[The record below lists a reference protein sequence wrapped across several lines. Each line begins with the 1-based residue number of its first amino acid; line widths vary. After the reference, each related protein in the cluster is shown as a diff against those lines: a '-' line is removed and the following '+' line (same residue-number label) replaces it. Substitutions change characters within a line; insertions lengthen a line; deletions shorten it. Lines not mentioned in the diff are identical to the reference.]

1 MILERVFD
9 SMLAQASYLIG
20 CEETRQAIVI
30 DPNRDTDQYVA
41 IAERQRLTITHVTET
56 HIHADFISGARELA
70 RKTGGQLVLSGAGGP
85 DWSYAFA
92 RSSGARL
99 VRDGDTIEVG
109 TIQLGVRETPGHTPE
124 HICFLVTDRT
134 MSDRVVGM
142 ATGDFIFVGDV
153 GRPDLLERAA
163 NVKGSMDTLARALFR
178 SIRATGELPDY
189 LQLWPGHGAGSACGK
204 SLGAMPFTTLGFE
217 RVANW
222 AFQLDGEDAFV
233 AQVLSGQPEPPGYF
247 ARMKSLNRDDP
258 PPAPARAALPTMDV
272 ARLEAAMETG
282 AVALD
287 VRPTASFAG
296 EHIPS
301 TINMPA
307 GTSLARWSGTLLGYD
322 QDIIL
327 LDDDQSRIDLAR
339 HTLMLIGLDR
349 VVGQGGAELRR
360 EWINARGAL
369 QTTQRLDITKLSS
382 QSPRVVVDVRGE
394 AEWSEGHLPGAE
406 HHYLGDLLRSVG
418 DMPHDT
424 PIALY
429 CQGGTRAA
437 IGASLL
443 QAAGFT
449 DVSTAPGGVDAW
461 QAAGLAVTRDT
472 NR

>member
-1 MILERVFD
+1 
-9 SMLAQASYLIG
+9 MLAQAGYLIG

-70 RKTGGQLVLSGAGGP
+70 RQTGAQLILSGAGGP

-92 RSSGARL
+92 RPAGARL
-99 VRDGDTIEVG
+99 GRNGVTIEVG
-109 TIQLGVRETPGHTPE
+109 TIGIGVRETPGHTPE

-163 NVKGSMDTLARALFR
+163 NVKGSMDTLARALFQ
-178 SIRATGELPDY
+178 SLRATRELPDY
-189 LQLWPGHGAGSACGK
+189 LQLWPGHGAGSSCGK

-222 AFQLDGEDAFV
+222 AFQVDGEDAFV

-258 PPAPARAALPTMDV
+258 PPARARTPLPNVDV
-272 ARLEAAMETG
+272 ARLEAAMKSG
-282 AVALD
+282 GIALD
-287 VRPTASFAG
+287 VRSTASFAAG
-296 EHIPS
+296 HIPS

-307 GTSLARWSGTLLGYD
+307 GTSLARWAGTLLSYD

-327 LDDDQSRIDLAR
+327 LDDDQSRIDMAR

-360 EWINARGAL
+360 EWSTSRTSL
-369 QTTQRLDITKLSS
+369 QTTERLDITKLSS
-382 QSPRVVVDVRGE
+382 HGRRVVVDVRGE
-394 AEWSEGHLPGAE
+394 AEWSDGHLPGAE
-406 HHYLGDLLRSVG
+406 HHYLGDLLQSVG
-418 DMPHDT
+418 EVPHDT

-461 QAAGLAVTRDT
+461 LAAGLAVTRDAEK
-472 NR
+472 